1 MFWSGLVASGGTRN
15 VGFHFL
21 RAAGEI
27 LSKKKKKK
35 GGAEKGAKKRDPR
48 GVAHPT
54 LHICFHFP
62 ATIPETKS
70 EQSR

>member
-27 LSKKKKKK
+27 LSKKKQRGELKK
-35 GGAEKGAKKRDPR
+35 GLKREIHEE
-48 GVAHPT
+48 VAHQT

-70 EQSR
+70 EQSH

>member
-48 GVAHPT
+48 GGGASNAAHLFSLSCNDP
-54 LHICFHFP
+54 
-62 ATIPETKS
+62 
-70 EQSR
+70 